1 MFGLVGAVFRLLDSY
16 ASRQEVFIHRSLSA
30 TLISSL
36 DNILSISSS
45 ILIPPPDLAIPRI
58 YSVLN
63 LVLKEGVSSIPAV
76 LILSTS
82 ETESTS
88 IHINIIRPATG
99 ISTTIKDT
107 KLETVSY
114 IFKKQIRLRQLLL
127 YIYCLYIFLIGLH

>member
-1 MFGLVGAVFRLLDSY
+1 MFGLVGVVFRLLDSY

-99 ISTTIKDT
+99 ISTTIRIQNWKRFPISLKNKYGCGD
-107 KLETVSY
+107 Y
-114 IFKKQIRLRQLLL
+114 CCIFIVFT
-127 YIYCLYIFLIGLH
+127 YF

>member
-1 MFGLVGAVFRLLDSY
+1 
-16 ASRQEVFIHRSLSA
+16 
-30 TLISSL
+30 LISSP